1 MTYSLDFREKV
12 LFHIDSGATIEST
25 STLFSVGTTTIKQ
38 WKRLRHQTGQLVGAG
53 RPHNPYKIDS
63 DKLKAF
69 IKEHPDSFLNEIASH
84 FNVTAPAI
92 HAALKRLKITRKK
105 RLRSTRSGA
114 LINANIILK
123 S

>member
-1 MTYSLDFREKV
+1 MTYSVDFREKV
-12 LFHIDSGATIEST
+12 LSHIDSGATIEAT

-38 WKRLRHQTGQLVGAG
+38 WKRLRHQTGQLVGGG
-53 RPHNPYKIDS
+53 RPSNPYKINS
-63 DKLKAF
+63 VKLKTF

-105 RLRSTRSGA
+105 RLRSTKSGA
-114 LINANIILK
+114 LINENTILK

>member
-1 MTYSLDFREKV
+1 KV
-12 LFHIDSGATIEST
+12 LSHVDSGATIEST
-25 STLFSVGTTTIKQ
+25 SILFSVGTTTIKQ
-38 WKRLRHQTGQLVGAG
+38 WKRLRNQTGQLMGSG

-63 DKLKAF
+63 DKLKSF

-105 RLRSTRSGA
+105 RLRS
-114 LINANIILK
+114 I
-123 S
+123 